1 VVYLTTDAATQV
13 NGQVFFVM
21 GGLIALLNEPAPVR
35 TMSTDGRWTPEEI
48 ATVFPRTLGLDLMNP
63 APAREG

>member
-1 VVYLTTDAATQV
+1 M

-35 TMSTDGRWTPEEI
+35 TMFKDGRWTPEEI
-48 ATVFPRTLGLDLMNP
+48 ATLFPRTLGLDLLNP